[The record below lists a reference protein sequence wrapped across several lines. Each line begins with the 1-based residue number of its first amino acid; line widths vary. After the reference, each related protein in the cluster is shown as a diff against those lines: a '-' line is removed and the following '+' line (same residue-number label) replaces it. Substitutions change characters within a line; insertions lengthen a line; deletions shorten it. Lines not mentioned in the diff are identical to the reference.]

1 MIGGPSAEENYLYF
15 CPTHHHL
22 FDGKR
27 LSEEEWAKIDISSKS
42 ESARAYA
49 KKYVEPFITG
59 QKSRK
64 GIYGVRLEDFGME
77 SPKKIKRSAN
87 LRKQDIKT

>member
-42 ESARAYA
+42 
-49 KKYVEPFITG
+49 
-59 QKSRK
+59 
-64 GIYGVRLEDFGME
+64 
-77 SPKKIKRSAN
+77 
-87 LRKQDIKT
+87 